1 MYMYMQK
8 NLMITTKLVNICSIV
23 YMYFNRFYN
32 KVNNII
38 TTTTTKFKNFVSSST
53 ITTGLIF
60 CKSTK
65 IKRLW

>member
-32 KVNNII
+32 KVNNP
-38 TTTTTKFKNFVSSST
+38 
-53 ITTGLIF
+53 
-60 CKSTK
+60 
-65 IKRLW
+65 